1 MSKPNFYDERLP
13 FPTKLVRAPEGV
25 VEEYIIPYD
34 KKEEVL
40 KKLYPFIPIPSLE
53 DEMTDIHEEKS
64 FKVKEFCVTR
74 EGKSNMLVSPYYFLS
89 GGTVI
94 DWWREGSED

>member
-13 FPTKLVRAPEGV
+13 FPTKLVRAPRGV
-25 VEEYIIPYD
+25 VEEYIIPFD

-40 KKLYPFIPIPSLE
+40 KKLYPFIPVPALE
-53 DEMTDIHEEKS
+53 DEMTDIHEDKR

-74 EGKSNMLVSPYYFLS
+74 EGKSNMLVSPYYFIS

-94 DWWREGSED
+94 DWWREDGED